1 MEGTLK
7 KFISVFCIV
16 AIVAILHSQVPDM
29 IKRAKAS
36 FYPGKYH
43 ESRRT
48 FMGTLSSSPPHQKSK
63 SSKKKASSGSY
74 ALAAADSNVAA
85 PRSWPWSKNSSTTPS
100 PSSPSSPSSPPPPG
114 KPRNANIY
122 PSPKRIDVGHIEGKG
137 VGYNVGYTDLSIVFA
152 PEYRVGHYLS
162 LISVRGVVFDDGK
175 LAANAGYIGRYLPKS
190 FCEVLG
196 FNVSYDFR
204 QGHRGNY
211 NQISGGFEV
220 LNRRWEVHVNGSA
233 PVGTKMHTKDHV
245 FDNYVGP
252 FKEVCRLIERAKY
265 VVDGNVGYYMVN
277 GKNFQLYA
285 AAGPYYLWGHVHE
298 STVSLRQSSWGG
310 KALVRPQFW
319 DIAAVELSVSYDHIF
334 STIYQVNLV
343 MTVPLYKLSSRLK
356 HKKGSCGVN
365 NRQIY
370 QPIDRDIVLTNRTC
384 CTNNF

>member
-1 MEGTLK
+1 MEGSLK
-7 KFISVFCIV
+7 KFIFICCI
-16 AIVAILHSQVPDM
+16 ATIVSIFYSQLPDM
-29 IKRAKAS
+29 MKRERATLS
-36 FYPGKYH
+36 LGKYH

-48 FMGTLSSSPPHQKSK
+48 LMGTLSSLPPHQKSN
-63 SSKKKASSGSY
+63 SSKAKASSGSF
-74 ALAAADSNVAA
+74 ALAAADSNVVA
-85 PRSWPWSKNSSTTPS
+85 PRSWPWTKNSPP
-100 PSSPSSPSSPPPPG
+100 PSSSSSSSPPPE
-114 KPRNANIY
+114 KLHNANIY

-211 NQISGGFEV
+211 NQVSGGLEV

-233 PVGTKMHTKDHV
+233 PLGTKMHTKKHV

-265 VVDGNVGYYMVN
+265 VVDANVGYYMVN

-298 STVSLRQSSWGG
+298 PTVSLRQSSWGG

-319 DIAAVELSVSYDHIF
+319 DIAAVELSVSHDHIF
-334 STIYQVNLV
+334 ETIYQVNLV
-343 MTVPLYKLSSRLK
+343 LTVPLYKLSSRLK

-370 QPIDRDIVLTNRTC
+370 QPIERDIVLTNRTC